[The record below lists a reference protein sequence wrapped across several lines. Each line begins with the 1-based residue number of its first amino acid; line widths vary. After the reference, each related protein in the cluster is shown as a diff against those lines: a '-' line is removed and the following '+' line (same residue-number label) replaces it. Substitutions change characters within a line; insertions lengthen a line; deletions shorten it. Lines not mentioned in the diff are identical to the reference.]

1 MTTYYDINEYIDIL
15 EQSGITRVQA
25 VAMSKAQ
32 HVVIAGIIGSGVATK
47 TDISELKSEIKA
59 DISELKSELKADI
72 ALLRSDMKTD
82 KAELKADIAL
92 LRSDMNSMSS
102 KIMISLGAVMAI
114 GFTVLGFL
122 IKSH

>member
-47 TDISELKSEIKA
+47 TDISELKSE
-59 DISELKSELKADI
+59 LKADI
-72 ALLRSDMKTD
+72 ALLRSDMSEL

-92 LRSDMNSMSS
+92 LRSDMITNISSMSS
-102 KIMISLGAVMAI
+102 KILISLGSLMAI

-122 IKSH
+122 IKSY

>member
-1 MTTYYDINEYIDIL
+1 MTTTTYFDTHEYIDIL

-32 HVVIAGIIGSGVATK
+32 HVVIAGVISSGVATK
-47 TDISELKSEIKA
+47 LDITELRRDMSEL
-59 DISELKSELKADI
+59 
-72 ALLRSDMKTD
+72 
-82 KAELKADIAL
+82 KAELKADIVL
-92 LRSDMNSMSS
+92 LRSDMNTNISSMSS
-102 KIMISLGAVMAI
+102 KILISLGSLMAI

>member
-1 MTTYYDINEYIDIL
+1 MTTTTYFDTHEYIDIL

-32 HVVIAGIIGSGVATK
+32 HVVIAGVISSGVATK
-47 TDISELKSEIKA
+47 IDITE
-59 DISELKSELKADI
+59 
-72 ALLRSDMKTD
+72 LRSDVKINMSEL

-92 LRSDMNSMSS
+92 LRSDMTNKIDSMSS
-102 KIMISLGAVMAI
+102 KILISLGSLMVI